1 MQEVATSDTLP
12 VVRVG
17 LLGAASIARKIWAAL
32 HAAGGLV
39 VTRVGCRDEVR
50 GNQFVLDCTAEL
62 RIEEVERPMVCSYV
76 DLIACKDVDLV
87 YIALPVAQRCS
98 WVHLCAHHKKH
109 VVGEKPPAVDVRE
122 LKEWIEALRHS
133 GCFYVDGTMLSHGL
147 RIDEVVAVAQK
158 LKVRRMSA
166 NFCFKA
172 SEEFMS
178 NDIRFNPLLEPMGIL
193 GDIGWYCVRYMLH
206 FMDFAP
212 PTSVTGRSLTKK
224 GEAIVSFAGELVW
237 EYPSQKMV
245 SGTFYVSTETSGEQ
259 SFIASCED
267 GVVSVQD
274 LCLPFYNSPVGYQVG
289 LNGVDVSG
297 CTVKNYEKKV
307 WTTVERESDTYQE
320 VQMWRNVR
328 DVVRTPNSTVTQKW
342 ALWSCVTQGVLDAL
356 LSSSQSGL
364 RVSLK

>member
-1 MQEVATSDTLP
+1 MQEVATSDALP

-17 LLGAASIARKIWAAL
+17 LLGAATISRKIWAAL

-62 RIEEVERPMVCSYV
+62 RIDVGLPTVCSYA
-76 DLIACKDVDLV
+76 DLISSNDVDVV
-87 YIALPVAQRCS
+87 YIALLVCQRSS

-133 GCFYVDGTMLSHGL
+133 GCFYLDGTMLSHGL
-147 RIDEVVAVAQK
+147 RIQEVVAAAQK
-158 LKVRRMSA
+158 LTVRHMSA

-178 NDIRFNPLLEPMGIL
+178 NRFNPSMEPMGVL
-193 GDIGWYCVRYMLH
+193 GDLGWYCVRYMLH
-206 FMDFAP
+206 MMDFAP
-212 PTSVTGRSLTKK
+212 PTSVTARVLTRKN
-224 GEAIVSFAGELVW
+224 EAIVSFAGELVW
-237 EYPSQKMV
+237 EHPSQKTV
-245 SGTFYVSTETSGEQ
+245 SGNFYVSTETGDEQ
-259 SFIASCED
+259 SFIASCEN

-274 LCLPFYNSPVGYQVG
+274 FCLPFCNSPVGFQVG
-289 LNGVDVSG
+289 LNSIEGSG
-297 CTVKNYEKKV
+297 CTVNNHEKKV
-307 WTTVERESDTYQE
+307 WTTVEGESNTYQE

-328 DVVRTPNSTVTQKW
+328 DVVRTPNGAVTQKW
-342 ALWSCVTQGVLDAL
+342 ASRSCVTQGVLDAL
-356 LSSSQSGL
+356 LGSSQSGL
-364 RVSLK
+364 RVSLN